1 MEGRGATLEELLAGM
16 DGDYP
21 GMRFRMIDERG
32 KIREHIKI
40 FVNGEQAPELGV
52 RLDARD
58 EVHIICAISGGMEL
72 EVRRVRLRRQDA
84 LNKSEYAADKSG

>member
-1 MEGRGATLEELLAGM
+1 VKVYVPGPLRSYTGEKSVVEGRGSTVEEMLAGM

-40 FVNGEQAPELGV
+40 FVNGEQVQNLSVPLGGK
-52 RLDARD
+52 D
-58 EVHIICAISGGMEL
+58 EVHIICAISGG
-72 EVRRVRLRRQDA
+72 A
-84 LNKSEYAADKSG
+84 